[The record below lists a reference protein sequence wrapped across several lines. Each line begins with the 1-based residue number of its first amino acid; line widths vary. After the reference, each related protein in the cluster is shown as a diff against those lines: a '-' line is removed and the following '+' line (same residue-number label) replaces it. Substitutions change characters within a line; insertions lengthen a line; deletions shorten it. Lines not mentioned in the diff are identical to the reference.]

1 MLFLSRKRD
10 VNAILQSG
18 LVLDAGSGQFSYDWE
33 DTWKYYTGIAYD
45 TSPTSAYKR
54 TADMPIDRQLRLSFG
69 ASYTMDSGKVLNGSF
84 TYADYG
90 DARID
95 NSNGGGHVV
104 GEYRTNRILFF
115 GFSVNW

>member
-54 TADMPIDRQLRLSFG
+54 T
-69 ASYTMDSGKVLNGSF
+69 
-84 TYADYG
+84 YADYG

>member
-54 TADMPIDRQLRLSFG
+54 TADI
-69 ASYTMDSGKVLNGSF
+69 

>member
-1 MLFLSRKRD
+1 
-10 VNAILQSG
+10 
-18 LVLDAGSGQFSYDWE
+18 
-33 DTWKYYTGIAYD
+33 
-45 TSPTSAYKR
+45 
-54 TADMPIDRQLRLSFG
+54 
-69 ASYTMDSGKVLNGSF
+69 MDSGKVLNGSF

-115 GFSVNW
+115 GFSLGW